1 MEFVLRDYQ
10 EEASNKIVELFN
22 SEKGGKELFVLPTGS
37 GKSLII
43 ADAVKNFG
51 GPVLIIQPSKEL
63 LVQNY
68 RKFKSFGGEA
78 TICCASLK
86 EKTVDGEDY
95 FEIEPGEW
103 KKCREISEVTF
114 ATVGTVKKYIEELE
128 YLKVNHVVI
137 DETHIG
143 SRKGSQLRKLIN
155 KLKIRHVA
163 GLTATPLYLEG
174 GMNGSRLIMM
184 NRAQHTI
191 FRKISYVSQ
200 ISEMVKRKF
209 WSPLKYEIHDQ
220 DESSLKL
227 NSSGSDFT
235 DNSMR
240 TFYRDNDIE
249 TSIINEVNKQLKEGR
264 KRILIFMPSIEDAEN
279 LHNLIPVKSGIVHSK
294 MSMKERDENVRMFGN
309 GDIKIMINVNVLS
322 VGYDNTLIDSIIT
335 GRPTSSMEIYLQQI
349 GRGVR
354 IHPNKKDCK
363 IVDFSGN
370 VKRFG
375 NIEEFHFEDLEGYGW
390 GIFNGKNELLTD
402 YPIQSKIR
410 PTKETLIQAH
420 EEKLAIQRKE
430 DLNHKITF
438 YFGKFKG
445 KTLGFVYKYHKDYLV
460 WIADQENFNWYGK
473 KGEALRNAI
482 FKKLMLPIPQGHF
495 EIDECWRDKKEEE
508 EDNKLDKL
516 LEIGRASCRE
526 RG

>member
-1 MEFVLRDYQ
+1 MVYKLRDYQ
-10 EEASNKIVELFN
+10 EEVSLKIVDLFK

-43 ADAVKNFG
+43 ADAVKNFD
-51 GPVLIIQPSKEL
+51 GPVLVIQPSKEL

-68 RKFKSFGGEA
+68 RKFRVFGGEA
-78 TICCASLK
+78 TVCCASLL
-86 EKTVDGEDY
+86 EKTVKGEGY

-103 KKCREISEVTF
+103 KRCQEVSKVTF
-114 ATVGTVKKYIEELE
+114 ATVGSVMKYKEKLRDLNVK
-128 YLKVNHVVI
+128 HVVI
-137 DETHIG
+137 DEVHRGTK
-143 SRKGSQLRKLIN
+143 KGSQLRKLLNILN
-155 KLKIRHVA
+155 IKHVS

-174 GMNGSRLIMM
+174 GLNGSRLIMM

-191 FRKISYVSQ
+191 FREISYVSQ

-209 WSPLKYEIHDQ
+209 WSPLKYKIHDQ

-294 MSMKERDENVRMFGN
+294 MSMKERDANVRMFGN
-309 GDIKIMINVNVLS
+309 GDIKIMINVDVLS
-322 VGYDNTLIDSIIT
+322 VGYDNPLIDSIIT

-375 NIEEFHFEDLEGYGW
+375 EIEEFHFEDLKGYGW
-390 GIFNGKNELLTD
+390 GLFNGKDELLTD

-410 PTKETLIQAH
+410 PTKESLRLAN
-420 EEKLAIQRKE
+420 EEKLALKGDERYNE
-430 DLNHKITF
+430 SLTF
-438 YFGKFKG
+438 YFGKFRG
-445 KTLGFVYKYHKDYLV
+445 KTLSFVYKHHKDYLI

-473 KGEALRNAI
+473 KGKALREAI
-482 FKKLMLPIPQGHF
+482 FKKLMLPVPQGHF
-495 EIDECWRDKKEEE
+495 EIDDSWRDKKEEE

-516 LEIGRASCRE
+516 LGEFNINRPF
-526 RG
+526 